1 MLFLLIFVLVFAL
14 LGTLTGTLTGLT
26 PGLHVNTVALI
37 ILGASSAILSSLTF
51 FSGIPFYFL
60 PLLLAVYIVSTS
72 ITHTFL
78 DFVPSTFLGVP
89 EADTALS
96 VLPAHRLVLEGKG
109 YSAVYLSAVGSASAV
124 FSGFCLIIPFAL
136 ILGDP
141 LNLYPILRD
150 STLLILLFLTS
161 LLLVTETAEIRGS
174 HMLGMLIAFAVFLLS
189 GALGLVVLSLPS
201 VSPFGLF
208 STVLFPLFSG
218 LFGLSTLLLS
228 LSDSTD
234 AKIPPQETSAPS
246 VEPKKLRA
254 AASGTVA
261 GSIVGFLP
269 GISSAHAALIALL
282 PGRKGDDASPEPVIL
297 TLGAVNTSNALF
309 VLAALFLTGRARS
322 GAAGAVMNFL
332 PLYGWDFPLPLFL
345 AILLIAV
352 LFSSVIAFF
361 LTLFAGRFAAAY
373 INRVPYR
380 KLVIGIVIFITG
392 LVFIFNGVLGLFIL
406 LVSIFVGMIPPL
418 VGVRRS
424 HLMGVL
430 LLPVIFHLL

>member
-1 MLFLLIFVLVFAL
+1 MLYLLIFVLTFAI
-14 LGTLTGTLTGLT
+14 LGTFTGTVTGLT

-37 ILGASSAILSSLTF
+37 LLGISSALLSFLSAV
-51 FSGIPFYFL
+51 SGIPFYFL

-72 ITHTFL
+72 IAHTFL

-96 VLPAHRLVLEGKG
+96 VLPAHRLVLEGRG
-109 YSAVYLSAVGSASAV
+109 YHAVYLSAIGSALAV
-124 FSGFCLIIPFAL
+124 VFGFCLLIPFAL
-136 ILGDP
+136 ILGEP
-141 LNLYPILRD
+141 LNLYPLLRD
-150 STLLILLFLTS
+150 STLLILLFLVG
-161 LLLVTETAEIRGS
+161 LLIATETARIRGS
-174 HMLGMLIAFAVFLLS
+174 RVLGVVTAFCVFLLS
-189 GALGLVVLSLPS
+189 GVLGLVVLPLPS
-201 VSPFGLF
+201 ASPFGF
-208 STVLFPLFSG
+208 TSTVLFPLFSG

-228 LSDSTD
+228 LRASEGNG
-234 AKIPPQETSAPS
+234 IPVQNLSIKPVRPE
-246 VEPKKLRA
+246 KLRA

-282 PGRKGDDASPEPVIL
+282 PGRKGDDANPESVIL

-322 GAAGAVMNFL
+322 GAASAAMNFL
-332 PLYGWDFPLPLFL
+332 PLNGWNFPLPLFL
-345 AILLIAV
+345 ALLLIAV
-352 LFSSVIAFF
+352 LFTSVIAFF
-361 LTLFAGRFAAAY
+361 LTLIAGRLTAEH

-380 KLVIGIVIFITG
+380 KLVWGIVAFITV
-392 LVFIFNGVLGLFIL
+392 LVFAFNGFLGFFIL

-430 LLPVIFHLL
+430 LLSVILYLM